1 MSIEEQETL
10 NFLTELYNSTDGDTS
25 RQASMYDI
33 GAVLGLEKSSAGA
46 VAEELIVDG
55 YAELVTLS
63 GGISI
68 TLNGLK
74 ELNIAPEES
83 PEASFHTLGA
93 EKILGEDGV
102 KAVEEMLA
110 IIKGCVTGN
119 DASYQNLEEIVIDI
133 KTVQLQLLSPKPK
146 TEIIR
151 EILKS
156 LNGCMSATGNT
167 VVSDQIAAMTGS

>member
-1 MSIEEQETL
+1 MSIEEHETL
-10 NFLTELYNSTDGDTS
+10 HFLTELYNSTDGDTS
-25 RQASMYDI
+25 RQVSMYDI
-33 GAVLGLEKSSAGA
+33 GGALGLEKSSAGA
-46 VAEELIVDG
+46 IAEELIVDG

-68 TLNGLK
+68 TSNGLK

-83 PEASFHTLGA
+83 PLTSVRKLGA
-93 EKILGEDGV
+93 EKILGEDGL

-110 IIKGCVTGN
+110 MIKVCVTGN

-133 KTVQLQLLSPKPK
+133 KTVELQLLSPKPK

-156 LNGCMSATGNT
+156 LNESMSATGNT
-167 VVSDQIAAMTGS
+167 VVSDQIAAMTRS

>member
-1 MSIEEQETL
+1 MSIEEHETL

-25 RQASMYDI
+25 RQVSMYDI
-33 GAVLGLEKSSAGA
+33 GSVLGLEKSSAGA

-68 TLNGLK
+68 TSNGLK
-74 ELNIAPEES
+74 ELNITPVES
-83 PEASFHTLGA
+83 TETSVRKLGT
-93 EKILGEDGV
+93 EKILGEDGL

-110 IIKGCVTGN
+110 MIKGSVTGN

-133 KTVQLQLLSPKPK
+133 KTVELQLLSPKPK

-151 EILKS
+151 EILIS
-156 LNGCMSATGNT
+156 LNESMSATGNT
-167 VVSDQIAAMTGS
+167 VVSDQIAAMTRS

>member
-10 NFLTELYNSTDGDTS
+10 NFLTELYNSTAGDTS
-25 RQASMYDI
+25 RQVSMYDI

-74 ELNIAPEES
+74 ELNIAPEEA
-83 PEASFHTLGA
+83 PETSVHTLGA

-102 KAVEEMLA
+102 KAVE
-110 IIKGCVTGN
+110 
-119 DASYQNLEEIVIDI
+119 D
-133 KTVQLQLLSPKPK
+133 LL
-146 TEIIR
+146 
-151 EILKS
+151 
-156 LNGCMSATGNT
+156 GF
-167 VVSDQIAAMTGS
+167 